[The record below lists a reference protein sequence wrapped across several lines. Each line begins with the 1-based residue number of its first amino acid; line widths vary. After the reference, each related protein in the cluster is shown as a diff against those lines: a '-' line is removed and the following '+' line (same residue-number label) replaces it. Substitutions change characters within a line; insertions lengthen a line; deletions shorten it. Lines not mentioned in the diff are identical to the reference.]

1 MGAPLDRRRGAGRR
15 RSDTRDT
22 RALRGLLHDLGHE
35 MTTLSYL
42 VEAVRGDV
50 SLPHDSGSRLELLAL
65 EMSRLLDLIAHGLG
79 SVDEA
84 ADREPIHLREMMT
97 QLARLASLAH
107 GADVALLPGPDA
119 APEMNAI
126 LLWRVLS
133 NVIDNAARAAGPG
146 GQVKLTIRQDGRT
159 VIEVADNG
167 PGFGAGPPGTASLG
181 LDIVTSL
188 LEASGGS
195 LEVTSAAGVGATVR
209 VLLPG
214 QVPVPSGARQYQDW

>member
-15 RSDTRDT
+15 GSDTRDT

-50 SLPHDSGSRLELLAL
+50 SLPHDSGFRLELLAL
-65 EMSRLLDLIAHGLG
+65 EMSRLLDLISHGLG
-79 SVDEA
+79 GMDETA
-84 ADREPIHLREMMT
+84 EREPVHLREMVT

-107 GADVALLPGPDA
+107 DADVDVLPGPEP

-126 LLWRVLS
+126 LLWRVMS

-146 GQVKLTIRQDGRT
+146 GRVEVTIQQDGRT

-195 LEVTSAAGVGATVR
+195 LELTSAAGAGTTAR

-214 QVPVPSGARQYQDW
+214 PATVPSGTRERLDR

>member
-1 MGAPLDRRRGAGRR
+1 
-15 RSDTRDT
+15 
-22 RALRGLLHDLGHE
+22 
-35 MTTLSYL
+35 
-42 VEAVRGDV
+42 
-50 SLPHDSGSRLELLAL
+50 
-65 EMSRLLDLIAHGLG
+65 
-79 SVDEA
+79 
-84 ADREPIHLREMMT
+84 
-97 QLARLASLAH
+97 
-107 GADVALLPGPDA
+107 
-119 APEMNAI
+119 
-126 LLWRVLS
+126 
-133 NVIDNAARAAGPG
+133 
-146 GQVKLTIRQDGRT
+146 VKLTIRQDGRT